1 VLHGPA
7 SADAADAA
15 GCAVR
20 YREDKPEDLDNAR
33 AAVAAWREQHP
44 QGTAGQL
51 VADLGGQFRPDYG
64 VVLRG
69 VLFAVDSHQ
78 AKIAAGVSIIE
89 VVQ

>member
-1 VLHGPA
+1 M
-7 SADAADAA
+7 
-15 GCAVR
+15 R
-20 YREDKPEDLDNAR
+20 FREDKPEDLDRAR

-44 QGTAGQL
+44 QGTADEL
-51 VADLGGQFRPDYG
+51 VTDLGGDFHRDYA